1 MRRLTITW
9 HSAAHSV
16 GSADGPP
23 RRASAPVALREIALR
38 IWYRVW
44 HARESTN
51 LAASPARYDSSGG
64 AALTTANA
72 DTTESRAGGQARVL
86 AVVCAAVF
94 LSVLN
99 GSIVNVVLPTIGQD
113 LIVEP
118 ALLGWVVT
126 AYSLVYAVAIPFFG
140 RLADMFGARRFFVAG
155 QAVFALGSL
164 LCVLAPSFPLLIIA
178 RVIQSAGGA
187 AIPGL
192 GMTLISRAYP
202 PDRMG
207 TVVGL
212 MSTMVGVGFAI
223 GPTLGG
229 YIASTFGWH
238 AAFAIGALAGV
249 LVPASWAFLPRDGG
263 SRERAGEPLDV
274 WGGLSLAAAISGLLL
289 TVTEAARNGPFA
301 PSVVAAAFLS
311 LGGTVALVA
320 RQRRIAF
327 PFIPR
332 ELLASAGY
340 RAVSTITVCASAGN
354 FGVII
359 GVPLLLARVNGLSA
373 AEIGVLLIPNAV
385 LTASL
390 GVLVGRLAD
399 RVGSQIPVRIGLLT
413 MLIALFALSSAVG
426 SGGWV
431 VAGLMAM
438 LGAGSVFVNT
448 PLPASVPRLL
458 PPERLA
464 SGQSMTNMLFFLGGS
479 LGATL
484 TTSVLSVRT
493 GAVDALNLV
502 HDGEGVGFSDA
513 FLLLMLPVILA
524 FFLSGAVPGRMT
536 REPHS
541 ATRPAASSASRVA
554 EPSAPS

>member
-1 MRRLTITW
+1 M
-9 HSAAHSV
+9 
-16 GSADGPP
+16 
-23 RRASAPVALREIALR
+23 
-38 IWYRVW
+38 
-44 HARESTN
+44 
-51 LAASPARYDSSGG
+51 
-64 AALTTANA
+64 
-72 DTTESRAGGQARVL
+72 L

-99 GSIVNVVLPTIGQD
+99 GSIVNVVLPTIGQE
-113 LIVEP
+113 LVVEP

-140 RLADMFGARRFFVAG
+140 RLADIFGARRFFVAG

-164 LCVLAPSFPLLIIA
+164 LCVLAPSFSLLILA
-178 RVIQSAGGA
+178 RILQSAGGA

-202 PDRMG
+202 PDRLG
-207 TVVGL
+207 TAVGL

-274 WGGLSLAAAISGLLL
+274 WGGLFLAAAISGLLL

-301 PSVVAAAFLS
+301 PSVLAAAVLS
-311 LGGTVALVA
+311 LGGMIALIA
-320 RQRRIAF
+320 RQRSVAF

-359 GVPLLLARVNGLSA
+359 GVPLLLASVNGLSA
-373 AEIGVLLIPNAV
+373 AEIGLLLVPNAA
-385 LTASL
+385 LTAIL
-390 GVLVGRLAD
+390 GVFVGRLAD
-399 RVGSQIPVRIGLLT
+399 RVGSQLPVRIGLLV
-413 MLIALFALSSAVG
+413 MLMALFALSSAVG
-426 SGGWV
+426 LHPWLI
-431 VAGLMAM
+431 AGLLAI
-438 LGAGSVFVNT
+438 LGAGSVLVNT

-464 SGQSMTNMLFFLGGS
+464 SGQSITNMLFFLGGS

-484 TTSVLSVRT
+484 TTAVLSVRV
-493 GAVDALNLV
+493 GAADALNLI
-502 HDGEGVGFSDA
+502 HNGGGVGFSDA
-513 FLLLMLPVILA
+513 FLLLMVPVGLA
-524 FFLSGAVPGRMT
+524 FLLTAAVPGRS
-536 REPHS
+536 EPEPQP
-541 ATRPAASSASRVA
+541 APRPAPSSPSRVA
-554 EPSAPS
+554 EPSTPA